1 MSASSKS
8 GKQPIIRRSPIDNL
22 FTSLEEEGVRPYR
35 QVKSI
40 ALSRIDPNPLQPRRR
55 QDEAAVA
62 ELTESIRAHDLQNP
76 INVCQVGDRYVIVSG
91 HLRYEACRRLGR
103 TEIPALVR
111 VIADQADGLVKALIE
126 NVQRTDLDPLD
137 EARSYRELMA
147 LRGWS
152 LREVARQVGKSP
164 AHVQG
169 RVSLLND
176 DAIIAAVERG
186 LAARTAAEIARIAD
200 PELRHEVLQRT
211 ETEKLDINDVVREIR
226 AAREPAS
233 PAEALGAAADEAT
246 SRPLI
251 ADPPGQ
257 PAGNELNDP
266 AAGSVLVPGELVADG
281 AVTDSQSEDRPARAV
296 EPDGRPSQT
305 GHLSGAQFRWL
316 GRLETLQRSAAA
328 LQQELPPD
336 LPSPERLSAATK
348 VRAAV
353 DSLQKLLADLE
364 RPAGPAAV
372 H

>member
-1 MSASSKS
+1 MPASRKPD
-8 GKQPIIRRSPIDNL
+8 KQPIIRRSPIDNL

-55 QDEAAVA
+55 QDETSLA
-62 ELTESIRAHDLQNP
+62 ELTESIRVHDLQNP

-91 HLRYEACRRLGR
+91 HMRYEACRRLGR
-103 TEIPALVR
+103 TEIPALIR
-111 VIADQADGLVKALIE
+111 VVADEADGLVKALIE

-176 DAIIAAVERG
+176 EAIVAAVERG
-186 LAARTAAEIARIAD
+186 LAARTAAEIARIPD
-200 PELRHEVLQRT
+200 PELRHEVLQRA
-211 ETEKLDINDVVREIR
+211 ETEKLDITDVVQQIR
-226 AAREPAS
+226 AARDPAPAS
-233 PAEALGAAADEAT
+233 EAAGPMVNEATDQAASAYIDGRAPDAGHSSEDDIAPGNGAEDSNPAAA
-246 SRPLI
+246 
-251 ADPPGQ
+251 GQ
-257 PAGNELNDP
+257 VG
-266 AAGSVLVPGELVADG
+266 
-281 AVTDSQSEDRPARAV
+281 RA
-296 EPDGRPSQT
+296 GRPES
-305 GHLSGAQFRWL
+305 GGLSGAQFRWL

-328 LQQELPPD
+328 LQQELPTH
-336 LPSPERLSAATK
+336 LPTSQRAGAAQK
-348 VRAAV
+348 VQAAIH
-353 DSLQKLLADLE
+353 SLHKLLTDLQ
-364 RPAGPAAV
+364 RPTDSSAV